1 MADPRYVVP
10 YHDPHDS
17 PINYEILNFL
27 RDANPTLENLP
38 STDEPTS
45 LHVSSDDI
53 VNPNLSLEDPMI
65 WDIVNQPNSGGQSQ
79 GEGPSLNRE
88 RRATENLEQRY
99 LDDGKPISVWPP
111 PAMPFQCTCC
121 QVLREII
128 HTDGNCTTKLE
139 IHGRLGIIC
148 HAVLEIKDQVM
159 YGSSEPRYH
168 MFDFCKK
175 SIDSVKQF
183 LQQYCNDQTKA
194 GYIMV
199 QDPLSVFYEA
209 LCVGMEWDENLQNDS
224 SPVYSEAQQADQ
236 TEGGNEAER
245 GSRST
250 LAQQCRGKGQGG

>member
-79 GEGPSLNRE
+79 GEGPWQNRE

-128 HTDGNCTTKLE
+128 HTDGVFL
-139 IHGRLGIIC
+139 RL
-148 HAVLEIKDQVM
+148 
-159 YGSSEPRYH
+159 
-168 MFDFCKK
+168 
-175 SIDSVKQF
+175 F
-183 LQQYCNDQTKA
+183 LHFW
-194 GYIMV
+194 I
-199 QDPLSVFYEA
+199 FF
-209 LCVGMEWDENLQNDS
+209 LC
-224 SPVYSEAQQADQ
+224 
-236 TEGGNEAER
+236 
-245 GSRST
+245 
-250 LAQQCRGKGQGG
+250 